1 MKMMHSKP
9 KAEKSS
15 KVSPARKKAIVAT
28 FLIVFLAA
36 IAGGVRK
43 VFESHHVA
51 PSTINEAPSAK
62 NMVDDSF
69 SKIHGPSLSE
79 STSPTPV
86 AGVASREA
94 NRIELS
100 EVLIKDDACRLMPL
114 IDIKNN
120 DSTVELYL
128 LATPFRPLYEDYQEV
143 LLGYE
148 MPSTNLSRFYLGLA
162 HADLLTK
169 ENWKNPFKKSYAR
182 AARILLDLARTDAGN
197 AAPAAFALI
206 VLEAALMENDPQLGI
221 SESEKAEAI
230 ELLQQATKFDSYT
243 LGYLRNLAAI
253 DDQRATSHLLRMR
266 HLATL
271 AVPDWIEFRTRWNKS
286 QALTAAEKL
295 QIADLIAANAQNAK
309 KPSNHFGYSYLESR
323 VARGLAGSA
332 RQYQMPE
339 QIDNAFPDSKKT
351 NLESFTKLYDFKKPC
366 GDPKTDP
373 MTVALREY
381 VKELHRLDAG
391 LGVSY

>member
-1 MKMMHSKP
+1 MHSNSKT
-9 KAEKSS
+9 EKSS
-15 KVSPARKKAIVAT
+15 AISSARKRALVAT
-28 FLIVFLAA
+28 LLIVFLVA
-36 IAGGVRK
+36 IAGGIRK
-43 VFESHHVA
+43 FFDGNRVA
-51 PSTINEAPSAK
+51 TSTIKDAPSAK
-62 NMVDDSF
+62 SIVDDSF
-69 SKIHGPSLSE
+69 PKIHGPSLSE

-128 LATPFRPLYEDYQEV
+128 LATPFRALYEDYNEV

-148 MPSTNLSRFYLGLA
+148 MPSTSLSRFYLGLA
-162 HADLLTK
+162 YANLLTK
-169 ENWKNPFKKSYAR
+169 SEWKNPYKKSYGR

-206 VLEAALMENDPQLGI
+206 VLEAALIENDPHLGI
-221 SESEKAEAI
+221 SESEKAESI
-230 ELLQQATKFDSYT
+230 ELLRQATKFDSYT
-243 LGYLRNLAAI
+243 LGYVRNLAVI
-253 DDQRATSHLLRMR
+253 DDQRVTSFLLRTQ
-266 HLATL
+266 HLANL
-271 AVPDWIEFRTRWNKS
+271 AVPDWVEFKTRWDQS
-286 QALTAAEKL
+286 QALTTAEKL
-295 QIADLIAANAQNAK
+295 QIVDLIAANAQNAK
-309 KPSNHFGYSYLESR
+309 KPSNHLGYSYIESA
-323 VARGLAGSA
+323 VARSLAGNA
-332 RQYQMPE
+332 RAYQTSE
-339 QIDNAFPDSKKT
+339 EIDNAFPDSKTTKV
-351 NLESFTKLYDFKKPC
+351 ESFTKLYDFKKPC

-373 MTVALREY
+373 MTVTLREY